1 MIRIAVTDPLRT
13 EAERD
18 RYIGWLTRSEPDL
31 AVTVLA
37 PDRSVPAD
45 LAGCQGLLLSGGG
58 DVDPSEYGRPDG
70 RQLASEV
77 RRERDRL
84 ERGLIG
90 EALRRGIPL
99 LGICRGMQMVN
110 VALGGTLILD
120 LDAAGYPGHRTEPG
134 SVRRHRVH
142 LEATSRLAAET
153 GVDGGAIVSS
163 HHQAVDRPADGLR
176 IAACSEDGVVEAL
189 EWYDAGRRPRLLLV
203 QWHPERMA
211 AEEGALT
218 TAIRDVFVQATR
230 EYAELDKVAP
240 FQRTHTQSE
249 GEQ

>member
-1 MIRIAVTDPLRT
+1 VIRIAVTDPLRT

-18 RYIGWLTRSEPDL
+18 RYIDWLTRSEPDL
-31 AVTVLA
+31 VVSVLA
-37 PDRSVPAD
+37 PERSVPAD
-45 LAGCQGLLLSGGG
+45 LAGYHGLLLSGGG
-58 DVDPSEYGRPDG
+58 DVDPGEYGRAEE
-70 RQLASEV
+70 RVLASGV

-84 ERGLIG
+84 ERGLIE
-90 EALRRGIPL
+90 EAIRRGIPL

-134 SVRRHRVH
+134 SVRRHRIH
-142 LEATSRLAAET
+142 LEGTSRLAAKT
-153 GVDGGAIVSS
+153 GVDEGVIVSS
-163 HHQAVDRPADGLR
+163 HHQSVDRPADGLR
-176 IAACSEDGVVEAL
+176 IVARSEDGVIEAL
-189 EWYDAGRRPRLLLV
+189 EWHDASRRPRVLLV

-211 AEEGALT
+211 EEEGALT
-218 TAIRDVFVQATR
+218 TAVRDLFVQATR
-230 EYAELDKVAP
+230 EYAEHDEVAP